1 MSTVN
6 ISPKD
11 VMKLRDRTGLG
22 MGECKSAL
30 VEANGDMDAAEKI
43 IREKMKGK
51 MDARTD
57 RAAGEGCVSVAMG
70 GGKAAIVEL
79 RSETDFTSRN
89 EEFRAMAA
97 KVAELAL
104 GHAAGAVTADK
115 AITDTV
121 DVVRLGER
129 HLRHDDAERRTLV
142 LAELLKQ
149 VGEGEGE
156 FEAVVDALAQ
166 GRLVPRV
173 AGLYGDAGGRALRRQ
188 HRHVERGGAEGVV
201 PVPMRQRDADDR
213 RAVTRV
219 ELGREGREVRGRGA
233 TIDDQR
239 AGRAADGTQHRAIGA
254 LVGGEAIDAGRDFLK
269 AAGGHR
275 LHGCYALRAHQWTF
289 SAVPTSHASTR
300 RGARS

>member
-57 RAAGEGCVSVAMG
+57 RAAGEGCISIAMG
-70 GGKAAIVEL
+70 GGKASIVEV

-97 KVAELAL
+97 KVAQLAL

-115 AITDTV
+115 AITETV
-121 DVVRLGER
+121 DVVRLKTGENISFAR
-129 HLRHDDAERRTLV
+129 GTV
-142 LAELLKQ
+142 LAGGSFASYVHHDGKLGVLLQ
-149 VGEGEGE
+149 YEGGDMPADIGTGICQHIAA
-156 FEAVVDALAQ
+156 AVPTPA
-166 GRLVPRV
+166 
-173 AGLYGDAGGRALRRQ
+173 
-188 HRHVERGGAEGVV
+188 
-201 PVPMRQRDADDR
+201 
-213 RAVTRV
+213 
-219 ELGREGREVRGRGA
+219 
-233 TIDDQR
+233 
-239 AGRAADGTQHRAIGA
+239 
-254 LVGGEAIDAGRDFLK
+254 AIDADGLDQAVVAAKRAEAIAEAQASGKPAQIAEKMAEGKMRKFFEEVTLLGQAYVRDDKMQVGQIVPKGVKLVKFVRV
-269 AAGGHR
+269 R
-275 LHGCYALRAHQWTF
+275 LGQD
-289 SAVPTSHASTR
+289 
-300 RGARS
+300 